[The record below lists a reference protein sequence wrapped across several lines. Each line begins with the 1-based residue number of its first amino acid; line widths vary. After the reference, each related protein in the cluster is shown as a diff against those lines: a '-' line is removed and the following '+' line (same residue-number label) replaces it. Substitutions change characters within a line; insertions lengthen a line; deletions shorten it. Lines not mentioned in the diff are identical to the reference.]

1 MEKFSAHELEMLAYL
16 DEELAFH
23 CAFSNAT
30 QQAFLEA
37 HELAFAFGRSV
48 QRIEDS
54 QRRRRFL
61 AFIYRKLSDRLFGF
75 MFCAFSGFVMGIL
88 VAALMHSLHGE

>member
-37 HELAFAFGRSV
+37 HELAFAFGRSL
-48 QRIEDS
+48 D
-54 QRRRRFL
+54 
-61 AFIYRKLSDRLFGF
+61 
-75 MFCAFSGFVMGIL
+75 
-88 VAALMHSLHGE
+88 VA